1 MEKKTIEIPLITIND
16 LLHNEMVYFV
26 LHVATETLQEEK
38 EKAKGKYEIR
48 VYLIISKI
56 LSCFERINQA
66 YNFINKRPTIK
77 ELDKNEEMTVID
89 YYNYHYDVVIHKL
102 STIRDLSF
110 KLINEVFNLKLEDRC
125 CNWEHIKNNDSITV
139 PGVRCI
145 QELYYYLT
153 KDIESNRNESTHNG
167 SFEIKFFEN
176 IDGAV
181 KLSQFKRLEIVPKDI
196 LDFDPMAK
204 GTYNDLLLRMKKKEL
219 LELIN
224 KEKAISLFCIHVLTC
239 SMSNIFKSN
248 LSDEFKEK
256 HSNTI
261 LLANQRINAYERK
274 NNKIELLIPYLAKV
288 EDWTKSLKEYY
299 EGKKK
304 RVNKELQ

>member
-1 MEKKTIEIPLITIND
+1 MEKNTIEIPLITIDD
-16 LLHNEMVYFV
+16 LLHNEMVNYV
-26 LHVATETLQEEK
+26 LHIATETLQEEK

-48 VYLIISKI
+48 VYLILSKI

-110 KLINEVFNLKLEDRC
+110 KLINVVFNLNLKDRDC
-125 CNWEHIKNNDSITV
+125 DWKHIKKDKRITV
-139 PGVRCI
+139 PGVLSI
-145 QELYYYLT
+145 QELYYYLIL
-153 KDIESNRNESTHNG
+153 DIESNRNESTHNG
-167 SFEIKFFEN
+167 SFKIKIFEH
-176 IDGAV
+176 IDGVV
-181 KLSQFKRLEIVPKDI
+181 KLSQYKRLEIVPKDI
-196 LDFDPMAK
+196 IDFDPMAK
-204 GTYNDLLLRMKKKEL
+204 GTYNELLLKMKKKEL
-219 LELIN
+219 LDLIN
-224 KEKAISLFCIHVLTC
+224 KEKSISLFCIHVLTC

-248 LSDEFKEK
+248 LSEEYKEK

-288 EDWTKSLKEYY
+288 EDWTTSLKEYY
-299 EGKKK
+299 EGKNK
-304 RVNKELQ
+304 RVNKEQQ

>member
-1 MEKKTIEIPLITIND
+1 MEKKTIDIPLITIDD
-16 LLHNEMVYFV
+16 LLHNEMVYYV
-26 LHVATETLQEEK
+26 LHVVAETLLK
-38 EKAKGKYEIR
+38 EKGNAKGNYEIR

-56 LSCFERINQA
+56 LSCYERINQA

-77 ELDKNEEMTVID
+77 ELDKNEEMTIID

-110 KLINEVFNLKLEDRC
+110 KLINEVFDLKLKDRDC
-125 CNWEHIKNNDSITV
+125 DWKHIKKNERITV

-153 KDIESNRNESTHNG
+153 TDIESNRNESTHNG
-167 SFEIKFFEN
+167 PFEFKIFEH

-181 KLSQFKRLEIVPKDI
+181 KLSQFKRLEKVSKDI

-219 LELIN
+219 LDLIN
-224 KEKAISLFCIHVLTC
+224 KEKALSLFCIHVLTC
-239 SMSNIFKSN
+239 SMSNILKSN

-299 EGKKK
+299 EGKK
-304 RVNKELQ
+304 RGNM